1 YIRSGG
7 LCLRNVLCSGP
18 GSSLKC
24 YDCLN
29 RNCENTKECTTEDA
43 CLSLTA
49 ENIVRQCI
57 KYSDCNFDLLS
68 IKFPTF
74 SGFKFSCCQ
83 TNLCNSGH
91 ALKMT
96 TPILVLLGALLSVIW
111 SWI

>member
-1 YIRSGG
+1 MIQIRSDQIFSEVPSVIVPG
-7 LCLRNVLCSGP
+7 LCSCSLG
-18 GSSLKC
+18 
-24 YDCLN
+24 
-29 RNCENTKECTTEDA
+29 
-43 CLSLTA
+43 

>member
-1 YIRSGG
+1 MFH
-7 LCLRNVLCSGP
+7 L

-49 ENIVRQCI
+49 GENIVRQCI